1 MLFFVDRRIFLWY
14 TENRQGQAPITKN
27 GAGIYSVTEGGS
39 PIEKNVRVTDMH
51 GNEREPTWPKRAEG
65 LVKKG
70 RACRLA
76 EDHICLTGESTPD
89 DRDRQSVHAQNKTFD
104 RQTEVRSSDMNRKRS
119 EEYTMDAQERKNEI
133 AETAM
138 EETAQQTADW
148 GKLNISYVLDRIEAV
163 RRDTEYLQ
171 KTIEAL
177 DNMAVGQGPGDVA
190 GEEKAKALADVV
202 RCRETTNQ
210 KLLDLYTKM
219 YDDLKPVQDK
229 PTDNI
234 RLKVLEM
241 VERIAINSDPEN
253 LETLLERVESLCDSM
268 RFI

>member
-14 TENRQGQAPITKN
+14 TENRQGRAPITKN

-70 RACRLA
+70 RAYRLA

-89 DRDRQSVHAQNKTFD
+89 DRDRQNDHAENGILD
-104 RQTEVRSSDMNRKRS
+104 RQTEVRSSDRERQVS
-119 EEYTMDAQERKNEI
+119 EEYTMDAQERKNGI
-133 AETAM
+133 AETTAAETAG

-148 GKLNISYVLDRIEAV
+148 GKLNINYVLDRIEAV

-210 KLLDLYTKM
+210 KLLD
-219 YDDLKPVQDK
+219 
-229 PTDNI
+229 
-234 RLKVLEM
+234 R
-241 VERIAINSDPEN
+241 
-253 LETLLERVESLCDSM
+253 
-268 RFI
+268 

>member
-14 TENRQGQAPITKN
+14 TENRQGRAPITKN

-51 GNEREPTWPKRAEG
+51 GNEREPTWPKRAKG

-70 RACRLA
+70 RAYRLA
-76 EDHICLTGESTPD
+76 ENHICLTGENTPD
-89 DRDRQSVHAQNKTFD
+89 DRQSVHAENKTFD

-133 AETAM
+133 AEPIM

-148 GKLNISYVLDRIEAV
+148 GKLNINYVLDRIEAV

-171 KTIEAL
+171 KTITAL

-219 YDDLKPVQDK
+219 YDDLKPMQDK

-234 RLKVLEM
+234 QIKVLEM

-253 LETLLERVESLCDSM
+253 LETLLERVESLCDSL

>member
-1 MLFFVDRRIFLWY
+1 
-14 TENRQGQAPITKN
+14 
-27 GAGIYSVTEGGS
+27 
-39 PIEKNVRVTDMH
+39 
-51 GNEREPTWPKRAEG
+51 
-65 LVKKG
+65 
-70 RACRLA
+70 
-76 EDHICLTGESTPD
+76 
-89 DRDRQSVHAQNKTFD
+89 
-104 RQTEVRSSDMNRKRS
+104 
-119 EEYTMDAQERKNEI
+119 MDAQDRRNEI
-133 AETAM
+133 TETAM
-138 EETAQQTADW
+138 EETVQPAAGW
-148 GKLNISYVLDRIEAV
+148 GKLNMNYVLDKIEAV

-177 DNMAVGQGPGDVA
+177 DKMAVGQGPGDVA
-190 GEEKAKALADVV
+190 GEEKAKALVDVV

-241 VERIAINSDPEN
+241 VDRIAMDGDPTN
-253 LETLLERVESLCDSM
+253 LEILLERVESLCDSL

>member
-1 MLFFVDRRIFLWY
+1 
-14 TENRQGQAPITKN
+14 
-27 GAGIYSVTEGGS
+27 
-39 PIEKNVRVTDMH
+39 MH

-70 RACRLA
+70 RAYRLA
-76 EDHICLTGESTPD
+76 EDHICLTGEITPD
-89 DRDRQSVHAQNKTFD
+89 DQSQDRQSDHAETGYCD
-104 RQTEVRSSDMNRKRS
+104 RQTEVRSSDIHKKIS

-133 AETAM
+133 TEIAM
-138 EETAQQTADW
+138 EETVQPTADW
-148 GKLNISYVLDRIEAV
+148 GKLNINYVLDRIEAV

-171 KTIEAL
+171 KIIAAL
-177 DNMAVGQGPGDVA
+177 DNMTVGQGPGDVA

-210 KLLDLYTKM
+210 QLLQMYQKM
-219 YDDLKPVQDK
+219 YDDLKPVQDRPMGNTK
-229 PTDNI
+229 
-234 RLKVLEM
+234 LKVLEM

-253 LETLLERVESLCDSM
+253 LETLLERVENLCDSL

>member
-1 MLFFVDRRIFLWY
+1 
-14 TENRQGQAPITKN
+14 
-27 GAGIYSVTEGGS
+27 
-39 PIEKNVRVTDMH
+39 MH

-70 RACRLA
+70 RAYRLA
-76 EDHICLTGESTPD
+76 EDHICLTGEIAPE
-89 DRDRQSVHAQNKTFD
+89 DREGQSNHAEPETYD
-104 RQTEVRSSDMNRKRS
+104 RQTEVRSSDRKRKLS

-133 AETAM
+133 AEPIM

-148 GKLNISYVLDRIEAV
+148 GKLNINYVLDRIEAV

-171 KTIEAL
+171 KTIAAL
-177 DNMAVGQGPGDVA
+177 DNMAVGKGPGDVA

-234 RLKVLEM
+234 QIKVLEM

-253 LETLLERVESLCDSM
+253 LETLLERLESLCDSL

>member
-1 MLFFVDRRIFLWY
+1 M
-14 TENRQGQAPITKN
+14 
-27 GAGIYSVTEGGS
+27 TEGGS

-70 RACRLA
+70 RAYRLA
-76 EDHICLTGESTPD
+76 EDHICLTGGITPD
-89 DRDRQSVHAQNKTFD
+89 DRDRQSDHAENGILD
-104 RQTEVRSSDMNRKRS
+104 RQTEVRSSDRERQVS
-119 EEYTMDAQERKNEI
+119 EEYTMDAQERNNEI
-133 AETAM
+133 A
-138 EETAQQTADW
+138 ETAQQTADW

-210 KLLDLYTKM
+210 KLLDLYAKM
-219 YDDLKPVQDK
+219 YEDLKPVQDK

-241 VERIAINSDPEN
+241 VDRIAMDGDPTN
-253 LETLLERVESLCDSM
+253 LEILLERVE
-268 RFI
+268 

>member
-1 MLFFVDRRIFLWY
+1 
-14 TENRQGQAPITKN
+14 
-27 GAGIYSVTEGGS
+27 
-39 PIEKNVRVTDMH
+39 MH

-70 RACRLA
+70 RAYRLA
-76 EDHICLTGESTPD
+76 EDHICLTGEIAPN
-89 DRDRQSVHAQNKTFD
+89 DRDRQSVHAENETFD
-104 RQTEVRSSDMNRKRS
+104 RQTEVRSSDRNRKQS

-133 AETAM
+133 AEPIM

-148 GKLNISYVLDRIEAV
+148 GKLNINYVLDRIEAV

-234 RLKVLEM
+234 QIKVLEM

-253 LETLLERVESLCDSM
+253 LETLLERVESLCDSL

>member
-1 MLFFVDRRIFLWY
+1 
-14 TENRQGQAPITKN
+14 
-27 GAGIYSVTEGGS
+27 
-39 PIEKNVRVTDMH
+39 MH

-70 RACRLA
+70 RAYRLA
-76 EDHICLTGESTPD
+76 EDHICLTGGITPD
-89 DRDRQSVHAQNKTFD
+89 DRDRQSDHAENGILD
-104 RQTEVRSSDMNRKRS
+104 RQTEVRSSDRERQVS
-119 EEYTMDAQERKNEI
+119 EEYTMDAQERNNEI
-133 AETAM
+133 A
-138 EETAQQTADW
+138 ETAQQTADW

-241 VERIAINSDPEN
+241 VDRIAMDGDPTN
-253 LETLLERVESLCDSM
+253 LEILLERVESLCDSL

>member
-1 MLFFVDRRIFLWY
+1 
-14 TENRQGQAPITKN
+14 
-27 GAGIYSVTEGGS
+27 
-39 PIEKNVRVTDMH
+39 MH

-70 RACRLA
+70 RAYRLA

-89 DRDRQSVHAQNKTFD
+89 DRDRQNDHAENGILD
-104 RQTEVRSSDMNRKRS
+104 RQTEVRSSDRERQVS

-133 AETAM
+133 AEPIMAETAG

-148 GKLNISYVLDRIEAV
+148 GKLNINYVLDRIEAV

-219 YDDLKPVQDK
+219 YDDLKPTVDLA
-229 PTDNI
+229 DNNPK
-234 RLKVLEM
+234 LKVLKL
-241 VERIAINSDPEN
+241 VEEVAISSTSEN
-253 LETLLERVESLCDSM
+253 LEIILERVESLCDSL

>member
-1 MLFFVDRRIFLWY
+1 MV
-14 TENRQGQAPITKN
+14 E
-27 GAGIYSVTEGGS
+27 
-39 PIEKNVRVTDMH
+39 
-51 GNEREPTWPKRAEG
+51 
-65 LVKKG
+65 
-70 RACRLA
+70 
-76 EDHICLTGESTPD
+76 
-89 DRDRQSVHAQNKTFD
+89 
-104 RQTEVRSSDMNRKRS
+104 
-119 EEYTMDAQERKNEI
+119 AQERKNEI
-133 AETAM
+133 AENVM
-138 EETAQQTADW
+138 EETVLQTTDW

-171 KTIEAL
+171 KTIAAL

-210 KLLDLYTKM
+210 KLLDLYAKM
-219 YDDLKPVQDK
+219 YDDLKPVQDN

-241 VERIAINSDPEN
+241 VDRIAMDGDPTN
-253 LETLLERVESLCDSM
+253 LEILLERVESLCDSL

>member
-1 MLFFVDRRIFLWY
+1 
-14 TENRQGQAPITKN
+14 
-27 GAGIYSVTEGGS
+27 
-39 PIEKNVRVTDMH
+39 MH

-70 RACRLA
+70 RAYRLA

-89 DRDRQSVHAQNKTFD
+89 NRDRQSDHAENGILD
-104 RQTEVRSSDMNRKRS
+104 RQTEVRSSDRERQVS
-119 EEYTMDAQERKNEI
+119 EEYTMDAQERNNEI
-133 AETAM
+133 A
-138 EETAQQTADW
+138 ETAQQTADW
-148 GKLNISYVLDRIEAV
+148 SKLNISYVLDRIEAV

-241 VERIAINSDPEN
+241 VDRIAMDGDPTN
-253 LETLLERVESLCDSM
+253 LEILLERVESLCDSL

>member
-1 MLFFVDRRIFLWY
+1 M
-14 TENRQGQAPITKN
+14 
-27 GAGIYSVTEGGS
+27 TEGGS

-70 RACRLA
+70 RAYRLA

-89 DRDRQSVHAQNKTFD
+89 NRDRQSDHAENGILD
-104 RQTEVRSSDMNRKRS
+104 RQTEVRSSDRERQVS
-119 EEYTMDAQERKNEI
+119 EEYTMDAQERNNEI
-133 AETAM
+133 A
-138 EETAQQTADW
+138 ETAQQTADW
-148 GKLNISYVLDRIEAV
+148 SKLNISYVLDRIEAV

-241 VERIAINSDPEN
+241 VDRIAMDGDPTN
-253 LETLLERVESLCDSM
+253 LEILLERVESLCDSL